1 MPIMSSY
8 NQKVSSLLLE
18 FTLMFLHDTPLK
30 YLPIP
35 HCPSGRHLST
45 HRMNSQT
52 QRQSQM
58 NLCGSRGT
66 GGVIS
71 FGTSTTLTMYDLEED
86 EENSSEGDDD
96 HDGLED
102 ELSLEDDE
110 E

>member
-1 MPIMSSY
+1 
-8 NQKVSSLLLE
+8 
-18 FTLMFLHDTPLK
+18 
-30 YLPIP
+30 
-35 HCPSGRHLST
+35 
-45 HRMNSQT
+45 MNSQT

-58 NLCGSRGT
+58 NLCGPRGT

-96 HDGLED
+96 HVGLEG
-102 ELSLEDDE
+102 ELSFEDDE